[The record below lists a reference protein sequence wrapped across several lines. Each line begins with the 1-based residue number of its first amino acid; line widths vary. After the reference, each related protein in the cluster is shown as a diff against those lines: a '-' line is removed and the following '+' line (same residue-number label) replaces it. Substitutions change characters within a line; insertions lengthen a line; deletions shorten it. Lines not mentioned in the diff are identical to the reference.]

1 MLLLDRVDH
10 KIFRPAQLFWA
21 RGTLGIRFTPNILFS
36 YTYFL
41 RVNWAIGI
49 HIRDLQIQIVMG
61 RAWIF
66 RASGGLGLFQSIK
79 CTYIRCPNGIL
90 TYKIQ
95 QTPVQK
101 WMENDL
107 GNTFK
112 LFRNSFDM
120 YLLRG
125 LSLNSSLP
133 NTKMAQK
140 FFYKQNTK
148 VLKTCVLR
156 FSSVSDCS

>member
-1 MLLLDRVDH
+1 MDATRQGQGMYKNRVENDKKKLKFPLFYLANEEIQQ
-10 KIFRPAQLFWA
+10 KIFSRSFP
-21 RGTLGIRFTPNILFS
+21 
-36 YTYFL
+36 
-41 RVNWAIGI
+41 I
-49 HIRDLQIQIVMG
+49 HTR
-61 RAWIF
+61 
-66 RASGGLGLFQSIK
+66 
-79 CTYIRCPNGIL
+79 RCPNGIL